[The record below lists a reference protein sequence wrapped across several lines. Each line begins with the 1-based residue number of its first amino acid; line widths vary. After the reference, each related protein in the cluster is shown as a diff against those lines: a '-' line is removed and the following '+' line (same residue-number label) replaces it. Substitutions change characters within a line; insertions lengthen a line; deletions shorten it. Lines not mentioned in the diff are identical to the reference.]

1 MKTILYLMLLSAGLA
16 CAAEPQTLFFARD
29 TARDSTRIVLQIE
42 GNRVYGS
49 QIWAPTGEIHGSR
62 GILIG
67 ALGDRGIIRAV
78 HTFLIEGSTQSEEVI
93 FKLDGPK
100 LFPGRGKLVEG
111 KNGHRK
117 LKDPAKVRFK
127 KSLQQ
132 VTVTEPKA
140 GTPERKAIMD
150 AMRGPVT
157 KHAGQP
163 VVFTGQVMVQG
174 NWARFQGRV
183 TTASGKKPENEKVAT
198 DLGRDFF
205 ALLKRKKAAAKWKP
219 VYWGFARNL
228 RAREEARAKFPKAPW
243 VLFE

>member
-1 MKTILYLMLLSAGLA
+1 MKAIFYLILLSAGLA
-16 CAAEPQTLFFARD
+16 GAAETQNLFFARE
-29 TARDSTRIVLQIE
+29 TARDSTRIALQIE
-42 GNRVYGS
+42 GNQVYGS

-67 ALGDRGIIRAV
+67 TLGEHGIIRAV
-78 HTFLIEGSTQSEEVI
+78 HTFLVEGASQSEEVI

-100 LFPGRGKLVEG
+100 LFPGRGKLVES
-111 KNGHRK
+111 KKGHWK

-140 GTPERKAIMD
+140 GTPERKAIVD
-150 AMRGPVT
+150 ALRGPVT

-163 VVFTGQVMVQG
+163 VVFTGQVMVQR

-183 TTASGKKPENEKVAT
+183 TTASGKTPPNEKVAT

-205 ALLKRKKAAAKWKP
+205 ALLKRKKTAGKWKP

-228 RAREEARAKFPKAPW
+228 RARDQARAKFSKAPW